1 MKLTC
6 ILIEDEP
13 LAADVMHDYIRQ
25 VPFLDL
31 RGSFTDA
38 LASLPI
44 LQQEKIDL
52 MFLDI
57 HLPGL
62 KGLDFLRTLK
72 NSPAV
77 ILTTAYHEYALE
89 GFDLSVTDYL
99 LKPVAFD
106 RFLAAVN
113 KVARQNTHEQ
123 STITLHADKR
133 TVVIPV
139 NDILFIESQKEY
151 IAVHTSSAKYVSKY
165 ALSKI
170 EQELDPTRFLRVH
183 RSFIIALPQIKSFNV
198 TEIEIPGKVIP
209 VGRNYRDQVT
219 EKLAHYFR

>member
-1 MKLTC
+1 
-6 ILIEDEP
+6 
-13 LAADVMHDYIRQ
+13 MHDYIRQ
-25 VPFLDL
+25 VPFLEL

-113 KVARQNTHEQ
+113 KVARQNTHGQ

-139 NDILFIESQKEY
+139 HDILFIESQKEY
-151 IAVHTSSAKYVSKY
+151 IAVHTTSGKYVSKY

-170 EQELDPTRFLRVH
+170 EQELDPARFLRVH